1 MSGMKSSQGG
11 LTRRSF
17 LKTTGTLAG
26 AAVVA
31 GAVTPSL
38 QAYADEY
45 ALGQIETEQE
55 QVFCGVCRGNCSGTC
70 KINLHVVDG
79 KIVKTSRRPF
89 NSFPDMSIDRICLR
103 GLSQVYNI
111 YGPNRIQYPMR
122 RVGERGAGEWE
133 RITWDEAV
141 DEIAQRWQE
150 IREKYG
156 DQAIAYTRGSGN
168 LGTVSG
174 VASPMFNVFFNKINS
189 TQIKIARDQ
198 ANTRGINRVMG
209 TLGDWVLNDPS
220 DFKNAK
226 TLFVWGANITD
237 AQIHDWHFVADAQES
252 GTKLVVIDP
261 VMTQLAAKAD
271 VWIPIQPATDA
282 ALALSMMY
290 VMVDEDA
297 INKPFMKAHTCA
309 PFLVREDTGKFLRM
323 SILAL
328 SLR

>member
-1 MSGMKSSQGG
+1 M
-11 LTRRSF
+11 
-17 LKTTGTLAG
+17 
-26 AAVVA
+26 
-31 GAVTPSL
+31 
-38 QAYADEY
+38 
-45 ALGQIETEQE
+45 
-55 QVFCGVCRGNCSGTC
+55 
-70 KINLHVVDG
+70 VDG

-111 YGPNRIQYPMR
+111 YGPNRVQYPMR

-141 DEIAQRWQE
+141 DEIARKWQE

-209 TLGDWVLNDPS
+209 NLGDWVLNDPS
-220 DFKNAK
+220 VSK
-226 TLFVWGANITD
+226 TPRPCSFGARTSPTRK
-237 AQIHDWHFVADAQES
+237 FTT
-252 GTKLVVIDP
+252 GT
-261 VMTQLAAKAD
+261 
-271 VWIPIQPATDA
+271 
-282 ALALSMMY
+282 LSPMLKSR
-290 VMVDEDA
+290 A
-297 INKPFMKAHTCA
+297 RSSSSSTP
-309 PFLVREDTGKFLRM
+309 
-323 SILAL
+323 S
-328 SLR
+328 